1 MDGGSDGTE
10 KVRECTELKCACLV
24 GEPRRNSPAFNYA
37 DYSTIGV
44 VSLRAY
50 DVEWLAPVVV
60 RR

>member
-1 MDGGSDGTE
+1 MPRFGVDGT
-10 KVRECTELKCACLV
+10 LKPAEIEAN
-24 GEPRRNSPAFNYA
+24 GGKTPIAFNYA